1 MIQTRNGGP
10 RRGGGWGA
18 EMVSIHR
25 PLGDG
30 PHVADTWHRIG
41 PMAPVSQR
49 VIASGDSFERHVEV
63 EAPCV
68 LAFKFHV
75 DPVDAPLTF
84 SVALRSNNGKK
95 QTRLLPAAN
104 HSELSGEV
112 LLPTPGKDEPP
123 SPISP

>member
-1 MIQTRNGGP
+1 M
-10 RRGGGWGA
+10 GGGAWPTHTILVG
-18 EMVSIHR
+18 
-25 PLGDG
+25 
-30 PHVADTWHRIG
+30 HVARAHRTSIG

-123 SPISP
+123 SPIRP